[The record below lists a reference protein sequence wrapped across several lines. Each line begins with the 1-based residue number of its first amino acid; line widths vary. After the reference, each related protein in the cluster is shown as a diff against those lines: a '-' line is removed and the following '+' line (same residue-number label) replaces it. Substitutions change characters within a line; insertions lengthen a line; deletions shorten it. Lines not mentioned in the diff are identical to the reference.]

1 MRRIDIIKRAGRNL
15 RQAKARTAL
24 TALAMSVGAFT
35 IGLALMLGNGGRAFL
50 TSVIDSA
57 GSASTVYV
65 THDQVEAMTLGDRVA
80 VLKDGVLQQVAAPRE
95 LYDRPV
101 NMFVA
106 GFIGSPAM
114 NLFPGVVFGREVIM
128 GVRPADMW
136 VGVGPSAAASISGTV
151 VLVEE
156 LGSERFVHVRAAG
169 DVMLVARAK
178 QSPPVGCEI
187 QVGFDPDMAHLFD
200 PISGIRV

>member
-1 MRRIDIIKRAGRNL
+1 M
-15 RQAKARTAL
+15 
-24 TALAMSVGAFT
+24 
-35 IGLALMLGNGGRAFL
+35 
-50 TSVIDSA
+50 
-57 GSASTVYV
+57 
-65 THDQVEAMTLGDRVA
+65 A

-136 VGVGPSAAASISGTV
+136 VGVGPSTAASISGTV